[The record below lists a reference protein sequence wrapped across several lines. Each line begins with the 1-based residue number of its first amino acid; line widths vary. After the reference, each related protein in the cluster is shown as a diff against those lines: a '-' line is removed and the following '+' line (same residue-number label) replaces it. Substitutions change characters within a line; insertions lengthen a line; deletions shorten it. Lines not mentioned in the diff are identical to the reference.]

1 MGNLYVMIPRRAHK
15 LQAALQ
21 KDLSSKRL
29 YDNIGANRRQEHT
42 GVKGQFMDKS
52 LGDIQREVDAYISQF
67 KEGYFSPL
75 SMLAR
80 MSEEV
85 GELAREVNHQFG
97 EKPKKRMK
105 LIIRLSLE
113 LGDILFITVC
123 FANSL
128 GIDLTEAHN
137 KVMHKFNTRDAGRW
151 TPKNTD

>member
-1 MGNLYVMIPRRAHK
+1 MQEK
-15 LQAALQ
+15 T
-21 KDLSSKRL
+21 LS
-29 YDNIGANRRQEHT
+29 E
-42 GVKGQFMDKS
+42 M
-52 LGDIQREVDAYISQF
+52 QREVDAYISQF

-97 EKPKKRMK
+97 EKPKKPEEADNS
-105 LIIRLSLE
+105 IELE
-113 LGDILFITVC
+113 LGDILFITIC

-137 KVMHKFNTRDAGRW
+137 RVMHKFNTRDADRW
-151 TPKNTD
+151 TKKDTD